1 VPIVKNG
8 DSKASQ
14 KNTGELHEELEML
27 KKLKYK
33 IKEEAEIKLK
43 ARIIKDL
50 ESAYLTT
57 TDWEVKENANVNRSY
72 GAFIG
77 YLFDKILKNPLI
89 LSTYLPSEAVSE
101 HFEGS
106 IHIHKLPHS
115 LFIPYCAGW
124 SLSKILKK
132 GLDTPTVISNPAKHL
147 DTAVSHLVNFFF
159 LAAQE
164 WTGAQAV
171 TAFDL
176 YMAPFVSH
184 DKVDGKAIK
193 QALQRMVFELNYP
206 SRIGYQS
213 PFTNITIVLD
223 TVPEFL
229 EGDAYVGGK
238 RVGSLG
244 DYLNEAIM
252 LSRELFNLY
261 LEGDARGQPF
271 TFPIITMMLT
281 KNFDWN
287 GSRWDGLTDLFFEVL
302 SRRGSFYLLNGYST
316 DVSGLYAMCCRLTI
330 DAKKASMFNG
340 FKLIKETE
348 EEVYD
353 ALKKSRRGWG
363 IWALPDATGSIGVV
377 TINLP
382 RLAIESEGD
391 LDNFY
396 DLLYEKL
403 EIARNVLLYWREKYQ
418 KSIENGLL
426 PLTKIYIGSLV
437 GHFNTFGV
445 IGLPEASMNILGEP
459 DPWSSKRR
467 AREAI
472 SVTKNIVRTIRKIAE
487 EYEEEDGYL
496 YNVEEVPGE
505 SAGFRLA
512 LSDYNRFSDLVKAG
526 KAIIPIFMGK
536 PFYSNSIVPYYA
548 DIPLTRRVE
557 LEAEVQREFTGG
569 VMLHLFMHEAIDP
582 KALKKLVYNIVTR
595 TKIVYFSI
603 TPSISVCKEC
613 GWRGVGI
620 HYKCPKCNS
629 RRMDIWS
636 RIVGYYRPIR
646 TWNDG
651 KRVEFNFR
659 IHYGAKK
666 RLRPVDTLENS

>member
-1 VPIVKNG
+1 MPI
-8 DSKASQ
+8 SK
-14 KNTGELHEELEML
+14 TGGSEFANEKETEEEIRGL
-27 KKLKYK
+27 KKLKRR
-33 IKEEAEIKLK
+33 IKEEEELGLK
-43 ARIIKDL
+43 ARILKDL
-50 ESAYLTT
+50 EGAYLTV

-72 GAFIG
+72 GAFLG
-77 YLFDKILKNPLI
+77 YVIDKILKNPLI
-89 LSTYLPSEAVSE
+89 LSTYLPSEAISE

-176 YMAPFVSH
+176 YMAPFVRYDNA
-184 DKVDGKAIK
+184 DKRMIK

-213 PFTNITIVLD
+213 PFTNITLVLD
-223 TVPEFL
+223 TAPDFL

-244 DYLNEAIM
+244 DYLDEA
-252 LSRELFNLY
+252 LRVTESLFTLY

-287 GSRWDGLTDLFFEVL
+287 GSRWGYLTDLFFEVL
-302 SRRGSFYLLNGYST
+302 AKRGSFYLLNGYST

-330 DAKKASMFNG
+330 DAKKAANAFNS
-340 FKLIKETE
+340 FKLTKNE
-348 EEVYD
+348 EDEVYD
-353 ALKKSRRGWG
+353 ALKSSRRGWG
-363 IWALPDATGSIGVV
+363 IWALPDATGSIGVI

-382 RLAIESEGD
+382 RLAIEANGD
-391 LDNFY
+391 LDSFY
-396 DLLYEKL
+396 DFLYEKL
-403 EIARNVLLYWREKYQ
+403 EIARSVLLTWRERYL

-426 PLTKIYIGSLV
+426 PLTKIYIGHLA

-445 IGLPEASMNILGEP
+445 IGLPETAMNILG
-459 DPWSSKRR
+459 DPNPWNSSRR

-472 SVTKNIVRTIRKIAE
+472 SIMKSIVRTIRKMAE

-505 SAGFRLA
+505 SASFRLA
-512 LSDYNRFSDLVKAG
+512 LADYNRFGDLVKSG
-526 KAIIPIFMGK
+526 KVIIPLYMGK

-548 DIPLTRRVE
+548 DVPLARRVE
-557 LEAEVQREFTGG
+557 LEAEVQQEFTGG
-569 VMLHLFMHEAIDP
+569 VMLHLFMYEAMDP

-603 TPSISVCKEC
+603 TPSISVCRKC

-620 HYKCPKCNS
+620 HYKCPKCGSMNI
-629 RRMDIWS
+629 DIWS

-651 KRVEFNFR
+651 KKVEFNFR
-659 IHYGAKK
+659 IHYGTEK
-666 RLRPVDTLENS
+666 RLRPVDVLEND